1 MKYKFLLFDADETLF
16 DFKLAEKMAL
26 SATLKSFNLPE
37 NEESH
42 RIYSEANAEQWALL
56 EKNLVTKEELKSN
69 RFKKFCDHFGYICD
83 PKEMSDIYISNL
95 ADQSHIF
102 NGVFEIVK
110 ELSLSHQLYITT
122 NGFKYSQTKRI
133 KNSPIYTYFND
144 IFISE
149 EMGYEKPDKRFF
161 ERVSNLIDNFNKKEA
176 IIIGDSLS
184 SDILGGINFGI
195 DTCWFNP
202 NNKPLPTNITPT
214 YIISRLDQIKNIL

>member
-16 DFKLAEKMAL
+16 DFKMAEKMAF
-26 SATLKSFNLPE
+26 SATLKSYNLPE
-37 NEESH
+37 NNESH
-42 RIYSEANAEQWALL
+42 TVYSEANAEQWALL

-69 RFKKFCDHFGYICD
+69 RFKKFCDHFGYKCD
-83 PKEMSDIYISNL
+83 PKEMSDIYITSL
-95 ADQSHIF
+95 ANQSHIF
-102 NGVFEIVK
+102 DGVLEIVR
-110 ELSLSHQLYITT
+110 ELSLDHQLYIIT

-133 KNSPIYTYFND
+133 KNSPIYTYFKA

-161 ERVSNLIDNFNKKEA
+161 ERATALIEGFNKDNA

-202 NNKPLPTNITPT
+202 SNKPLPDNIKPT
-214 YIISRLDQIKNIL
+214 YIISKLDQIKNIL